1 MDEVHRWVRWLI
13 LIISE
18 LYHGDQI
25 YITAQIHE
33 LITPPEHLS
42 SPHDY

>member
-33 LITPPEHLS
+33 LMTHPEHLS
-42 SPHDY
+42 SPQDY